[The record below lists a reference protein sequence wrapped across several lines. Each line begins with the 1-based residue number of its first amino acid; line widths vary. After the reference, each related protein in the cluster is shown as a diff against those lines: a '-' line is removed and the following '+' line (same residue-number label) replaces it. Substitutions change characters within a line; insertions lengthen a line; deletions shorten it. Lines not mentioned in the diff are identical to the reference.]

1 MTSSQTR
8 RSRILYLFNDKGP
21 ITARGLA
28 PLVKTDITTL
38 NNDLRE
44 LERLKVVERIPLGY
58 RAHNKGCKFAWKGR
72 AL

>member
-8 RSRILYLFNDKGP
+8 RSRILYLVQDKGP

-28 PLVKTDITTL
+28 PLVSADVTTL
-38 NNDLRE
+38 NADLRD
-44 LERLKVVERIPLGY
+44 LERLNLVERVPLGY